1 MKIKEN
7 INLIITFIQLIAFL
21 IIVFFLVKIFIWGK
35 NSLNDKSINDNLN
48 NEVINSKDIVDVE
61 NTETAKND
69 ILEIDFKKLK
79 QINSDIIAW
88 IRIKNTNINYP
99 ILQAYDNEFYLHR
112 NFKKEYSQSGSIFLN
127 SNNNMFL
134 DKNTIIYG
142 HNMRDNTMFHDLFKI
157 YNNEL
162 GDEVFI
168 EIYTEND
175 ITLYKVFST
184 YIDFPYNIK
193 YNYDFNE
200 LIKKSKINFNTSN
213 VNYEKILTLYTCN
226 FSGNKRLIVQAAKN
240 NLFN

>member
-7 INLIITFIQLIAFL
+7 INLIITFIQLIVFL
-21 IIVFFLVKIFIWGK
+21 IIVFFLIKIFIWEK
-35 NSLNDKSINDNLN
+35 NSLSDKSINQSLN
-48 NEVINSKDIVDVE
+48 NEVLNVDTTTNIENVQTRKD
-61 NTETAKND
+61 D
-69 ILEIDFKKLK
+69 ILDIDFEKLK
-79 QINSDIIAW
+79 EINSDIIAW

-99 ILQAYDNEFYLHR
+99 ILQSTDNEFYLHR
-112 NFKKEYSQSGSIFLN
+112 NFKKQYSQSGSIFLN

-162 GDEVFI
+162 GNEVFI

-175 ITLYKVFST
+175 ITLYKVFAT

-200 LIKKSKINFNTSN
+200 LLKKSKINFDISN

-226 FSGNKRLIVQAAKN
+226 FSGNKRLIVQATKYY
-240 NLFN
+240 F